1 LQFRLT
7 KIDRDKEMKQ
17 LPLIRAAI
25 LSTAILGGGSCLA
38 STFTSTSPLGIDVTS
53 VGASTVGGIVVDLV
67 GTNGAHVVSQL
78 AATTLFV
85 GQPPASA
92 YPLLIGT
99 QSGFSSSL
107 TAAVGGGLQSV
118 AFRFSLFDGDNASG
132 NFDFNDNRLL
142 VNNLDFGNWS
152 TVNAQNTDGTG
163 NAGAAGFSG
172 GGFRN
177 ETLDTGW
184 FSSNSASLL
193 TSLFGSLTS
202 TNALTFRVQDSDPG
216 DQFYDFTQGLSTS
229 VINVGQ
235 GPVVT
240 PPTTTPTTTTP
251 ASTPSQVPEPATGA
265 LLGLGLLGFA
275 VSRLKSAKSKS
286 A

>member
-1 LQFRLT
+1 
-7 KIDRDKEMKQ
+7 
-17 LPLIRAAI
+17 
-25 LSTAILGGGSCLA
+25 
-38 STFTSTSPLGIDVTS
+38 
-53 VGASTVGGIVVDLV
+53 
-67 GTNGAHVVSQL
+67 
-78 AATTLFV
+78 
-85 GQPPASA
+85 
-92 YPLLIGT
+92 
-99 QSGFSSSL
+99 
-107 TAAVGGGLQSV
+107 LQSA

-163 NAGAAGFSG
+163 NAAAAGFSG

-202 TNALTFRVQDSDPG
+202 TGAITFRIQDSDPG
-216 DQFYDFTQGLSTS
+216 DQFYDFTQGLSVN

-235 GPVVT
+235 GPVVA
-240 PPTTTPTTTTP
+240 PPTVPGGGTGGTGET
-251 ASTPSQVPEPATGA
+251 VPEPTTVA
-265 LLGLGLLGFA
+265 LLGLGMLGFA
-275 VSRLKSAKSKS
+275 ASRRKLAKSKN

>member
-7 KIDRDKEMKQ
+7 KIAEDKEMKN
-17 LPLIRAAI
+17 LTLMRAAI
-25 LSTAILGGGSCLA
+25 LSTAVLGGGSCLA

-67 GTNGAHVVSQL
+67 GTNGAHVVSQI
-78 AATTLFV
+78 AASTLFV
-85 GQPPASA
+85 GSPAASNN
-92 YPLLIGT
+92 PTTIGS
-99 QSGFSSSL
+99 QSGFNATVTGAL
-107 TAAVGGGLQSV
+107 GGGLQSA
-118 AFRFSLFDGDNASG
+118 AFRFSLYDGDNASG
-132 NFDFNDNRLL
+132 DFDFNDNRLL

-152 TVNAQNTDGTG
+152 AVNAQNTDGTG

-177 ETLDTGW
+177 DTLDTGW

-193 TSLFGSLTS
+193 ASLFGTLTS
-202 TNALTFRVQDSDPG
+202 TGSLTFKIQDSDPG
-216 DQFYDFTQGLSTS
+216 DQFYDFTQGLNAS
-229 VINVGQ
+229 VINVAQ

-240 PPTTTPTTTTP
+240 PPTPPGTNPGGT
-251 ASTPSQVPEPATGA
+251 VPEPATGA

-275 VSRLKSAKSKS
+275 VSRLKSTKSKS

>member
-7 KIDRDKEMKQ
+7 IIAEGKEMKK
-17 LPLIRAAI
+17 LTLMRAAI

-38 STFTSTSPLGIDVTS
+38 TTFTSTSPLGIDVTS

-78 AATTLFV
+78 AASTLFV
-85 GQPPASA
+85 GSPSA
-92 YPLLIGT
+92 ANNPTTIGT
-99 QSGFSSSL
+99 QSGFGS
-107 TAAVGGGLQSV
+107 AVTGAIGGGLQS
-118 AFRFSLFDGDNASG
+118 AAIRFSLFDGDNASG

-142 VNNLDFGNWS
+142 INNLDFGNWS
-152 TVNAQNTDGTG
+152 TVNAQNTNGTG

-172 GGFRN
+172 GGFRD

-184 FSSNSASLL
+184 FSSNNASLL

-202 TNALTFRVQDSDPG
+202 TGAITFKIQDSDPG

-240 PPTTTPTTTTP
+240 PPTGPGGGTGGTGGT
-251 ASTPSQVPEPATGA
+251 VPEPATGA